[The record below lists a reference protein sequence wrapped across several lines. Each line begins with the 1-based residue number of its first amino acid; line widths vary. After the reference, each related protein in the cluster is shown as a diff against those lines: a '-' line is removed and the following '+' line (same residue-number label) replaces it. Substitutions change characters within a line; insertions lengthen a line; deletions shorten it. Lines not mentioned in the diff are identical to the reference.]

1 MSKKAVQQPDPRRE
15 FTAIVPRVTVEML
28 ADWDLDEGIGVFS
41 RFSSILRDLGEL
53 ASIAA
58 NPEANLTVCLYKGQ
72 KVVAYCVRRPAP
84 DIDRWGEMEPPILHE
99 VFGETSRSW
108 RDLKLMGPLLDT
120 VVNDESNQERVLYIV
135 GYSWTW
141 DLDASKKTLAQYR
154 DTIIHLLGRLGFKQY
169 PTNEPNVSLRPENLF
184 MARIGEKVPT
194 KLNKRFTNLLFGI
207 YD

>member
-108 RDLKLMGPLLDT
+108 RDLKLMGAAARHRSQRRVQPRACPIHRGLFLD
-120 VVNDESNQERVLYIV
+120 
-135 GYSWTW
+135 
-141 DLDASKKTLAQYR
+141 
-154 DTIIHLLGRLGFKQY
+154 LGLRRLQKNPGPIPRHY
-169 PTNEPNVSLRPENLF
+169 HSPAGSAGL
-184 MARIGEKVPT
+184 
-194 KLNKRFTNLLFGI
+194 
-207 YD
+207 